1 MDGFRDQLVAD
12 LAIEI
17 RVAQQLDDL
26 VRAIGGNRLP
36 LRKPCMEGTR
46 QAVLQEIEDKVKS
59 IDSHNVIWIRGSPGV
74 GKSALAASIS
84 TRLQDKDQHVI
95 SFRFDHVQSTTITTD
110 SLWRVVACDLVRQY
124 PSLHQHLVEGSKG
137 HSSSDID
144 RLFKSLIET
153 PLSTLDDVPHEELPV
168 IVIDALDKCGGLRHD
183 SSGWDDYEGLLRTLK
198 RWIQVDHLRKF
209 KLVITS
215 RPDNRI
221 TQIFPDSI
229 STHVNIPSGGDV
241 KPGDSASD
249 DIRVFLRSRLD
260 AMGMEEAWVVQAADY
275 LVPRASGVFIWATT
289 VTDFLRLNPKV
300 RFSMLKLKND
310 ERGLENL
317 YSLYFIV
324 LTTSFGIG
332 LTEEEI
338 KAITSVIGAMTFA
351 RHPLYDD
358 ALIRLLGVESRD
370 MLEFIRRGLMSVIDS
385 GPILRFHHK
394 SFEDFLFSPSFRQAL
409 PKLSG
414 VQDQSLHECQLAV
427 LCLDCMVSSELH
439 FNMCNLESSNI
450 KNVDIP
456 ASDKSAISPLILYS
470 STFWADHLIYTP
482 YE

>member
-1 MDGFRDQLVAD
+1 M
-12 LAIEI
+12 I
-17 RVAQQLDDL
+17 
-26 VRAIGGNRLP
+26 
-36 LRKPCMEGTR
+36 
-46 QAVLQEIEDKVKS
+46 
-59 IDSHNVIWIRGSPGV
+59 
-74 GKSALAASIS
+74 
-84 TRLQDKDQHVI
+84 
-95 SFRFDHVQSTTITTD
+95 
-110 SLWRVVACDLVRQY
+110 
-124 PSLHQHLVEGSKG
+124 
-137 HSSSDID
+137 
-144 RLFKSLIET
+144 
-153 PLSTLDDVPHEELPV
+153 
-168 IVIDALDKCGGLRHD
+168 
-183 SSGWDDYEGLLRTLK
+183 
-198 RWIQVDHLRKF
+198 
-209 KLVITS
+209 ITS

-221 TQIFPDSI
+221 AQIFPDSI
-229 STHVNIPSGGDV
+229 STHVDIPSGRDV
-241 KPGDSASD
+241 KAGDSASD

-358 ALIRLLGVESRD
+358 TLIRLLGVESRD